1 MLGIVVVMIVVIV
14 VLVLV
19 EIVVE
24 VAWPM
29 ELKTVVGTCGFVA
42 FGVIVVDINRNGVLF
57 GCPLGGMED
66 EMSVD
71 VGFWVEVDKKDGPG
85 LSDSVLSVVD
95 GP

>member
-1 MLGIVVVMIVVIV
+1 MLGIVVVVIVVIV

-29 ELKTVVGTCGFVA
+29 ETVVGPCGVVA
-42 FGVIVVDINRNGVLF
+42 FGVIVVDINRKGVLF

>member
-29 ELKTVVGTCGFVA
+29 ELKTVVGPCGVVA
-42 FGVIVVDINRNGVLF
+42 FGVIVVDINRKGVLF

-71 VGFWVEVDKKDGPG
+71 VGF
-85 LSDSVLSVVD
+85 
-95 GP
+95 